1 MNMQAIMKQAQA
13 MQKEMLKVKEEIDK
27 TVFEGTNSFV
37 KVQVDGTKKILK
49 VEIDSNFEITRDD
62 IEMLEDM
69 ILLATNDALKKVDEL
84 TNQKMSKF
92 GGSIPG
98 LF

>member
-27 TVFEGTNSFV
+27 TIFEGNNSFV
-37 KVQVDGTKKILK
+37 KVQVDGTKKLLK
-49 VEIDSNFEITRDD
+49 VEIDSSFNFTTEDK
-62 IEMLEDM
+62 EMLEDM

-84 TNQKMSKF
+84 TNQKMGKF